1 MGDLDQSQAIPIY
14 HKKLDRC
21 YVEIAPCYVEIAPC
35 RPAIPNLAAGQRT
48 PRKPG
53 VYIAPQVSS
62 YLSDWMH
69 VPVTSALHLLT
80 KEMESWCDWY
90 MYMHVGSNPI
100 ILSKILFKNGRWMTH
115 KCFLEFAVI
124 LNGFGGKQFR
134 NCMCCLCK
142 RVPVLVSCLLWL
154 LCSCSLFVLLTLQLC
169 SFVPPFRSGL
179 CGPESFLALLPWFIV
194 DFAALSFIFYGQFC
208 GSLFVCFFEIAL
220 KFHCFLC
227 AFLKL
232 RWNSTELMGAISKL
246 TWAAKSK

>member
-169 SFVPPFRSGL
+169 SFVPPFFFPL
-179 CGPESFLALLPWFIV
+179 
-194 DFAALSFIFYGQFC
+194 
-208 GSLFVCFFEIAL
+208 LFVCFFEIAL
-220 KFHCFLC
+220 KFHWVNGRDFEIDMGSKVEI
-227 AFLKL
+227 ANSEISEMSA
-232 RWNSTELMGAISKL
+232 RWLLDFPPK
-246 TWAAKSK
+246 

>member
-1 MGDLDQSQAIPIY
+1 
-14 HKKLDRC
+14 
-21 YVEIAPCYVEIAPC
+21 
-35 RPAIPNLAAGQRT
+35 
-48 PRKPG
+48 
-53 VYIAPQVSS
+53 
-62 YLSDWMH
+62 
-69 VPVTSALHLLT
+69 
-80 KEMESWCDWY
+80 

-220 KFHCFLC
+220 KFHWVNGRDFEIDMGSKVEI
-227 AFLKL
+227 ANSEISEMSA
-232 RWNSTELMGAISKL
+232 RWLPDSPDK
-246 TWAAKSK
+246 